1 MKQNKKHLSQRAG
14 AHLKL
19 AIKNSEWKTQ
29 ERFSEAF
36 GAAGRTVG
44 RWCNGGLDSFILA
57 EQLADFL
64 NIDVCALLFS

>member
-1 MKQNKKHLSQRAG
+1 MKQNNKSLNQKVG
-14 AHLKL
+14 ANLKL

-29 ERFSEAF
+29 ARFSEAF

-44 RWCNGGLDSFILA
+44 RWCNGGIDSFILA

-64 NIDVCALLFS
+64 NIDVSTLLFS